1 MTIYFHEKDIPN
13 EIEFESSVAIDT
25 ETMGLKTNRDRLC
38 LIQLSAG
45 NGDAHLLR
53 IDNSRHDTTQKYKN
67 LKKILRNKK
76 ILKIFHFARFDLAA
90 LNFYVCKVEGNIWC
104 TKIASKLSRTYT
116 NKHGL
121 SDLTRELLSIE
132 ITKEQQ
138 SSNWGSEII
147 SKKQK
152 NYAANDVIYLH
163 ELKEKLEALLLQEKR
178 LILAEKVFSF
188 LKVRVELDLAGFE
201 DLDVFAH

>member
-1 MTIYFHEKDIPN
+1 MTIYIHEKDIPD
-13 EIEFESSVAIDT
+13 EIGFEGSVALDT

-45 NGDAHLLR
+45 NGDAHLLK

-67 LKKILRNKK
+67 LKKILQNKK
-76 ILKIFHFARFDLAA
+76 ILKILHFARFDLAA

-138 SSNWGSEII
+138 SSNWGSKII

-152 NYAANDVIYLH
+152 SYAANDVLYLH
-163 ELKEKLEALLLQEKR
+163 KLKEKLEAILLQENR
-178 LILAEKVFSF
+178 IELAEKVFSF

-201 DLDVFAH
+201 DLDIFSH

>member
-13 EIEFESSVAIDT
+13 EIEFEGSVAIDT
-25 ETMGLKTNRDRLC
+25 ETMGLKTNRDTLC
-38 LIQLSAG
+38 LIQISAG
-45 NGDAHLLR
+45 NGDAHLLK
-53 IDNSRHDTTQKYKN
+53 IDKSNLNTTQKYKN
-67 LKKILRNKK
+67 LEKILKNKK

-90 LNFYVCKVEGNIWC
+90 LNFYICKVEGNIWC

-152 NYAANDVIYLH
+152 SYAANDVLYLH
-163 ELKEKLEALLLQEKR
+163 ELKEKLEALLLQENR
-178 LILAEKVFSF
+178 LELAEKVFSF

-201 DLDVFAH
+201 DLDIFAH

>member
-1 MTIYFHEKDIPN
+1 MTIFFHEKDIPN
-13 EIEFESSVAIDT
+13 EIKFEGSVAIDT

-38 LIQLSAG
+38 LIQLSSG

-53 IDNSRHDTTQKYKN
+53 IDNSKLDKTQKYKN
-67 LKKILRNKK
+67 LKKILQNKK

-138 SSNWGSEII
+138 SSNWGNEMI

-152 NYAANDVIYLH
+152 SYAANDVLYLH
-163 ELKEKLEALLLQEKR
+163 ELKKKLEALLLQENR
-178 LILAEKVFSF
+178 LELAEKVFSF

-201 DLDVFAH
+201 DLDIFAH

>member
-1 MTIYFHEKDIPN
+1 MTIFFHEKDIPN
-13 EIEFESSVAIDT
+13 EIEFEGSVAIDT

-53 IDNSRHDTTQKYKN
+53 IDNSKLNKTQNYKN
-67 LKKILRNKK
+67 LKKILKNKK

-90 LNFYVCKVEGNIWC
+90 LNFYVCKVEGNVWC

-152 NYAANDVIYLH
+152 SYAANDVLYLH
-163 ELKEKLEALLLQEKR
+163 ELKEKLEALLLQENR
-178 LILAEKVFSF
+178 LELAEKVFSF

-201 DLDVFAH
+201 DLDIFAH

>member
-1 MTIYFHEKDIPN
+1 MTIFFHEKDIPN
-13 EIEFESSVAIDT
+13 EIEFEGSVAIDT

-53 IDNSRHDTTQKYKN
+53 IDNSKLDITQKYKN
-67 LKKILRNKK
+67 LKKILQNKK

-138 SSNWGSEII
+138 SSNWGSKII

-152 NYAANDVIYLH
+152 SYAANDVLYLH
-163 ELKEKLEALLLQEKR
+163 ELKEKLEALLLQENR
-178 LILAEKVFSF
+178 LELAEKVFSF

-201 DLDVFAH
+201 DLDIFSH

>member
-13 EIEFESSVAIDT
+13 EIEFEGSVAIDT

-38 LIQLSAG
+38 LIQLSSG
-45 NGDAHLLR
+45 NGDAHLLK
-53 IDNSRHDTTQKYKN
+53 IDNNKLNTSQKYKN
-67 LKKILRNKK
+67 LKKILKNKK

-152 NYAANDVIYLH
+152 NYAANDVLYLH
-163 ELKEKLEALLLQEKR
+163 ELKEKLEAILLQEKR
-178 LILAEKVFSF
+178 LVLAEKVFSF

>member
-13 EIEFESSVAIDT
+13 EIEFEGSVAIDT

-53 IDNSRHDTTQKYKN
+53 IDDSKPDTTQKYKN
-67 LKKILRNKK
+67 LKKILQNKK

-90 LNFYVCKVEGNIWC
+90 LNFYVCKVEGNVWC

-152 NYAANDVIYLH
+152 SYAANDVLYLH
-163 ELKEKLEALLLQEKR
+163 ELKEKLETLLLQENR
-178 LILAEKVFSF
+178 LELAEKVFSF

-201 DLDVFAH
+201 DLDIFAH

>member
-53 IDNSRHDTTQKYKN
+53 FDNSKLDTTQKYKN
-67 LKKILRNKK
+67 LKKILQNKK

-90 LNFYVCKVEGNIWC
+90 LNFYVCKVEGNVWC

-116 NKHGL
+116 HKHGL

-152 NYAANDVIYLH
+152 SYAANDVLYLH
-163 ELKEKLEALLLQEKR
+163 ELKEKLEALLLQENR
-178 LILAEKVFSF
+178 LELAEKVFSF

-201 DLDVFAH
+201 DLDIFAH

>member
-1 MTIYFHEKDIPN
+1 MTIFFHEKDIPN
-13 EIEFESSVAIDT
+13 EIEFEGSVAIDT

-38 LIQLSAG
+38 LIQLSTG

-53 IDNSRHDTTQKYKN
+53 IDNSKLDKTQKYKN
-67 LKKILRNKK
+67 LKKILQNKK

-152 NYAANDVIYLH
+152 SYAANDVLYLH
-163 ELKEKLEALLLQEKR
+163 ELKEKLEALLLQENR
-178 LILAEKVFSF
+178 LELAEKAFSF

-201 DLDVFAH
+201 DLDIFAH

>member
-13 EIEFESSVAIDT
+13 EIEFEGSVAIDT

-53 IDNSRHDTTQKYKN
+53 IDNRKLNTTQRYKN
-67 LKKILRNKK
+67 LKKILKNKK

-152 NYAANDVIYLH
+152 NYAANDVLYLH
-163 ELKEKLEALLLQEKR
+163 ELKKKLEALLLQENR
-178 LILAEKVFSF
+178 LELAEKVFSF

-201 DLDVFAH
+201 DLDIFAH

>member
-13 EIEFESSVAIDT
+13 DIEFESSVAIDT

-38 LIQLSAG
+38 LIQISAG
-45 NGDAHLLR
+45 DGNAHLIK
-53 IDNSRHDTTQKYKN
+53 IDNSKLISIQEYTN
-67 LKKILRNKK
+67 LKKILKNKK
-76 ILKIFHFARFDLAA
+76 LLKIFHFARFDLAA
-90 LNFYVCKVEGNIWC
+90 LNFYVCKVEGDVWC

-116 NKHGL
+116 NRHGL
-121 SDLTRELLSIE
+121 SDLTRELLTIE

-147 SKKQK
+147 SKQQK
-152 NYAANDVIYLH
+152 SYAANDVLYLH
-163 ELKEKLEALLLQEKR
+163 ELKEKLEDLLLQEKR
-178 LILAEKVFSF
+178 LVLAEKVFSF

-201 DLDVFAH
+201 DLDIFAH

>member
-13 EIEFESSVAIDT
+13 EIEFEGSVAIDT

-45 NGDAHLLR
+45 NGDAHLLK
-53 IDNSRHDTTQKYKN
+53 IDNNKLNTSQKYKN
-67 LKKILRNKK
+67 LKKILKNKK

-90 LNFYVCKVEGNIWC
+90 LNFYVCKVEGNVWC

-152 NYAANDVIYLH
+152 NYAANDVLYLH

-178 LILAEKVFSF
+178 LVLAEKVFSF

-201 DLDVFAH
+201 DLDIFAH

>member
-13 EIEFESSVAIDT
+13 EIEFEGSVAIDT

-53 IDNSRHDTTQKYKN
+53 FDNSKLDTTQKYKN
-67 LKKILRNKK
+67 LKKILQNKK

-152 NYAANDVIYLH
+152 NYAANDVLYLH
-163 ELKEKLEALLLQEKR
+163 ELKEKLETLLLQEKR
-178 LILAEKVFSF
+178 LVLAEKVFSF

-201 DLDVFAH
+201 DLDIFAH